1 MSKRREAHEAPDRHA
16 SLQSRPAYWRLL
28 AGGPGALRLS
38 PVALAAMA
46 GCGMCLLGISA
57 VVLRADGLGAGAI
70 LGPAAVGSIVI
81 AAGTAV
87 LVSALSA
94 RWLGARLGVL
104 AGVVQFTS
112 LYVLRAGHC
121 APGELLFGAATVA
134 ALGVF
139 AVANVPGR
147 LPIIERR
154 WTRCVFAAAAGVS
167 FMVGGPAGPA
177 VVLAGCLSYLAI
189 SGDLRSRWFFFD
201 PVAIAIFVVLVL
213 LGLALPLE
221 WGAAHALASDSA
233 SASPSLREVFSAVL
247 VGSLPWTPLIVL
259 AVAIGIRQGHYAT
272 PIWRFLACWA
282 FGPLLLIAMGFF
294 RDAAYLGA
302 LLPPSTVMGAAG
314 LAEVLS
320 WCSRRR

>member
-1 MSKRREAHEAPDRHA
+1 MSKRREAQEAPQRHA
-16 SLQSRPAYWRLL
+16 SWQSRSAYWRLL

-38 PVALAAMA
+38 PVVLTAMA
-46 GCGMCLLGISA
+46 GGGTCLLGVSA
-57 VVLRADGLGAGAI
+57 VVLRADGLGAGGI
-70 LGPAAVGSIVI
+70 LGPAVIGSIVI

-94 RWLGARLGVL
+94 RWFGARLGVL

-112 LYVLRAGHC
+112 LYMLRAGRC
-121 APGELLFGAATVA
+121 APGELLFGAATAA

-139 AVANVPGR
+139 AVANVPGK

-154 WTRCVFAAAAGVS
+154 WTRCVFAAAAGIS
-167 FMVGGPAGPA
+167 FMVGGAAGP
-177 VVLAGCLSYLAI
+177 VLVLAGCLSYMAI

-201 PVAIAIFVVLVL
+201 PVAIAILVVLVL
-213 LGLALPLE
+213 LGLALPVG
-221 WGAAHALASDSA
+221 WGAARALAFDSA
-233 SASPSLREVFSAVL
+233 SASPSPREVFSAVL

-282 FGPLLLIAMGFF
+282 FGPMLLIATGFF
-294 RDAAYLGA
+294 RDAAYLGV
-302 LLPPSTVMGAAG
+302 LLPPLAVMGAAG
-314 LAEVLS
+314 LAEVVS
-320 WCSRRR
+320 WCSRRW